1 MGTGAKKYLADRFIR
16 IWYTKGGNLEYLENE
31 GRYSPM
37 PGFLYAWF
45 YNGVTDKMLEKM
57 KLINIEVSAI
67 GNEDGKNNKIVK
79 PVKSLRNR
87 LVVWLTKFYLVHFMF
102 DNKKY
107 YKDIKK

>member
-1 MGTGAKKYLADRFIR
+1 
-16 IWYTKGGNLEYLENE
+16 
-31 GRYSPM
+31 M